1 MRSPGTGVRDICTL
15 DPLELELQAVVS
27 LVIEMLVSDLGSSGR
42 VASAPNHQLPSHIS
56 SSSIQYF

>member
-27 LVIEMLVSDLGSSGR
+27 HSVQVLGTEVGSSERAVG
-42 VASAPNHQLPSHIS
+42 ALD
-56 SSSIQYF
+56 Y